1 MYAHFYHVWVDGDW
15 EGPATG
21 NWKRPGDAHAE
32 ALRGSG
38 LRPGVLT
45 VGLTGSP
52 ARRAQARAWFRAAGL
67 SEAGP
72 RFVEADAGWEDV
84 TLRALRAW
92 SATADPGTP
101 VLYAHSKGAYNIS
114 PVTADH
120 RSIMTEAVVGRW
132 RTAVSAL
139 AGGWDA
145 AGCFWDGSIFTGNF
159 WWATAGYLAGL
170 PDVPCA
176 NRYEAEN
183 WVGLGRPRAYE
194 MAGITYAQVLEAAI
208 GPPEPDAPGKSV
220 TPGASPLGSPAP
232 EPTISLGWATRMC

>member
-1 MYAHFYHVWVDGDW
+1 MAAVYAHFYHVWVDGDW

-114 PVTADH
+114 PVTA
-120 RSIMTEAVVGRW
+120 
-132 RTAVSAL
+132 
-139 AGGWDA
+139 

-159 WWATAGYLAGL
+159 WWATAGSLAGL